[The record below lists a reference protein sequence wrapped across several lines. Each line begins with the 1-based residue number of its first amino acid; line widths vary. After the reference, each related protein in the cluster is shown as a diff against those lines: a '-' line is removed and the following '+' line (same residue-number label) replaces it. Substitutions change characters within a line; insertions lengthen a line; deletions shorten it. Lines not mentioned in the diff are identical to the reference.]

1 MFSKLVAVE
10 PVNLTLQARER
21 LSDFAQTVVYYD
33 TLPEGDAD
41 LIERIGQADAVLV
54 SYTTEID
61 DAVLRAAPN
70 LRYVGMC
77 CSLYSEESA
86 NVDIATARKL
96 GITVTGVRDYG
107 DTGVVEFVISELV
120 RYLHGFGKAQWRPGE
135 QREIASL
142 DCGVIGMGTTGSL
155 IAEALRF
162 FGASVCY
169 YSRTRKPAMEERGF
183 PYRPLSELLE
193 GSDAVFTCLNKGV
206 VLLGDKEFE
215 LLGRGKMLFNTSI
228 APGHDGGALERWLD
242 LGAAAESAG
251 GYANA
256 FFCDTEAALGSPVQ
270 TARLLSS
277 PYVHCVRKS
286 AGSTAEAKVRLG
298 RKVLANIAA
307 YLERA
312 E

>member
-10 PVNLTLQARER
+10 PVNLTLEARER

-107 DTGVVEFVISELV
+107 DTGVV

-256 FFCDTEAALGSPVQ
+256 FFCDTEAALGGPVQ